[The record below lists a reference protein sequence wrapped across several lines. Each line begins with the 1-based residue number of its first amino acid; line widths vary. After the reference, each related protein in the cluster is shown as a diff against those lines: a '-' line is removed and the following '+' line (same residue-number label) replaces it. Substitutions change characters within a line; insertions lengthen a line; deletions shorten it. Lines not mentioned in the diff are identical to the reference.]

1 MIRTLLIVIL
11 VLASSDSFAQ
21 RIIRS
26 SVGTLGSSYNGG
38 LSVVSGSPTSS
49 PVIQNKNSS
58 TGISIQTRPFINLK
72 PSWGDSKIEV
82 SIYPNPSADVVFIET
97 TAEYTSVK
105 VTDVSGRLCYEGI
118 EPKLSLGHLMTGV
131 YTIEI
136 SMPNNGTY
144 SQKLIIN
151 K

>member
-11 VLASSDSFAQ
+11 VLASSDLFAQ
-21 RIIRS
+21 KIIRS
-26 SVGTLGSSYNGG
+26 SMGAIGSSYKSGY
-38 LSVVSGSPTSS
+38 SMVSGSPVSS
-49 PVIQNKNSS
+49 PVIQNRNSS
-58 TGISIQTRPFINLK
+58 TGISIQTRPFIHLK
-72 PSWGDSKIEV
+72 PSCGISKFEV
-82 SIYPNPSADVVFIET
+82 SIYPNPSSDFVFIKT
-97 TAEYTSVK
+97 TAEYTSIK

-118 EPKLSLGHLMTGV
+118 EPKLSLGHLMSGV

-136 SMPNNGTY
+136 SLPNNGTY

>member
-11 VLASSDSFAQ
+11 VLASSDLFAQ

-26 SVGTLGSSYNGG
+26 SVGTLGSSYKGG
-38 LSVVSGSPTSS
+38 ISLVSGSPISS
-49 PVIQNKNSS
+49 PVIQNRNSS

-72 PSWGDSKIEV
+72 TSWGISKIEV
-82 SIYPNPSADVVFIET
+82 SIYPNPSADVVFIKT

-118 EPKLSLGHLMTGV
+118 ESKLSLGHLMSGV

>member
-1 MIRTLLIVIL
+1 MIRTLLIAIL

-26 SVGTLGSSYNGG
+26 SVGTLGSSYNDG
-38 LSVVSGSPTSS
+38 LSVVSGSPISS
-49 PVIQNKNSS
+49 PVIQNKKSS

-72 PSWGDSKIEV
+72 PSWGVSKIEV

-97 TAEYTSVK
+97 TAEFTSVK
-105 VTDVSGRLCYEGI
+105 VTDVSGRLCYDGI
-118 EPKLSLGHLMTGV
+118 EPKLFLGHLMSGV

-136 SMPNNGTY
+136 SLPNNGTY
-144 SQKLIIN
+144 SQKLILN

>member
-1 MIRTLLIVIL
+1 
-11 VLASSDSFAQ
+11 
-21 RIIRS
+21 
-26 SVGTLGSSYNGG
+26 VGTLGSSYNGG
-38 LSVVSGSPTSS
+38 LSVVSGSPISS

-72 PSWGDSKIEV
+72 PSWGVSKIEV

-97 TAEYTSVK
+97 TAEFTSVK
-105 VTDVSGRLCYEGI
+105 VTDVSGRLCYDGI
-118 EPKLSLGHLMTGV
+118 EPKLSLGHLMSGV

-136 SMPNNGTY
+136 SLPNNGTY
-144 SQKLIIN
+144 SQKLILN

>member
-26 SVGTLGSSYNGG
+26 SVGTLGSSYNGS
-38 LSVVSGSPTSS
+38 LSVVSGIPISS
-49 PVIQNKNSS
+49 PVIQNKKSS

-72 PSWGDSKIEV
+72 PSWGVSKIEV

-97 TAEYTSVK
+97 TAEFTSVK
-105 VTDVSGRLCYEGI
+105 VTDVSGRLCYDGI
-118 EPKLSLGHLMTGV
+118 EPKLSLGHLMSGV

-136 SMPNNGTY
+136 SLPNNGTY
-144 SQKLIIN
+144 SQKLILN

>member
-1 MIRTLLIVIL
+1 ML
-11 VLASSDSFAQ
+11 
-21 RIIRS
+21 
-26 SVGTLGSSYNGG
+26 
-38 LSVVSGSPTSS
+38 SGSPISS
-49 PVIQNKNSS
+49 PVIQHRNTS

-72 PSWGDSKIEV
+72 PSWGGSKIEV
-82 SIYPNPSADVVFIET
+82 SIYPNPSSDVVIIRT
-97 TAEYTSVK
+97 TAEYTSIK
-105 VTDVSGRLCYEGI
+105 VIDVSGRLCHEGV
-118 EPKLSLGHLMTGV
+118 EPKLSLGHLMSGV

>member
-1 MIRTLLIVIL
+1 MIRTLLILIL
-11 VLASSDSFAQ
+11 VLASSDLFAQ

-26 SVGTLGSSYNGG
+26 SVGTLGSSYKGG
-38 LSVVSGSPTSS
+38 ISMVSGSPISS
-49 PVIQNKNSS
+49 PVIQNRNSS

-72 PSWGDSKIEV
+72 TSWGISKIEV
-82 SIYPNPSADVVFIET
+82 SIYPNPSADVVFIKT

-118 EPKLSLGHLMTGV
+118 ESKLSLGHLMSGV

>member
-11 VLASSDSFAQ
+11 VLASSDLFAQ

-26 SVGTLGSSYNGG
+26 SVGTLGSSYKGG
-38 LSVVSGSPTSS
+38 ISMVSGSPISS
-49 PVIQNKNSS
+49 PVIQNRNSS

-72 PSWGDSKIEV
+72 TSWGISKIEV
-82 SIYPNPSADVVFIET
+82 SIYPNPSADVVFIKT

-118 EPKLSLGHLMTGV
+118 ESKLSLGHLMSGV

-144 SQKLIIN
+144 SQKLILN

>member
-82 SIYPNPSADVVFIET
+82 SIYPNPLADVVFIET

>member
-11 VLASSDSFAQ
+11 VLASSDLFAQ

-26 SVGTLGSSYNGG
+26 SVGTLGSSYKGG
-38 LSVVSGSPTSS
+38 ISMVSGSPISS
-49 PVIQNKNSS
+49 PVIQNRNSS

-72 PSWGDSKIEV
+72 TSWGISKIEV
-82 SIYPNPSADVVFIET
+82 SIYPNPSADVVFIKT

-118 EPKLSLGHLMTGV
+118 ESKLSLGHLMSGV